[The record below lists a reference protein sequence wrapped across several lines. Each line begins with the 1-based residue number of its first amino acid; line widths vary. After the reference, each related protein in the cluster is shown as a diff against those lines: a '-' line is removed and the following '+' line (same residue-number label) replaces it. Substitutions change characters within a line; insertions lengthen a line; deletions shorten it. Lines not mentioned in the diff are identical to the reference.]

1 MKGLGRVFAYC
12 GRYPWLAAGML
23 LCAVL
28 ATASGILY
36 PKLTGLI
43 VDDVIAGQRADR
55 LWWMCGAV
63 LASFFLRDFLSF
75 ARLRFNNSFEQS
87 VIFNIRTQLYDHLQR
102 LPLAWFDDQASGDL
116 MTRVS
121 EDVTNMERVL
131 IDGIEQGTIAVLQ
144 ILGVG
149 AVLFWMNPALAWY
162 VVLPLPLLAAGVI
175 IYTRLAFQKQRLV
188 RRATSAMNALLLD
201 NLQGILQIKSFGRE
215 KRELRHFSEK
225 AAHLKTVQLNAIWIW
240 TYYSP
245 TMSFISASGIVLVL
259 FFGGRQVMS
268 GGFSVGELTSFL
280 LYVNL
285 FYNPM
290 EKLHQ
295 LNTLF
300 QSGRAAAERVFK
312 ILDTPAEA
320 DNVTQVEVSGGQNTG
335 RLACA
340 TLPPL
345 TVSARRVEFVNISFA
360 YETDRAVL
368 RNINLSV
375 APGKTI
381 AFVGPTGAG
390 KSTIVGLIPRFY
402 RVADG
407 QLLIDSVPVNDIPLE
422 ELRAQIGIVSQ
433 ESFLFNATVRDNL
446 LFGKP
451 DADDERLRA
460 ALSAANALTFVEKLP
475 RGLDTHVGENG
486 VKLSVGEKQRLSF
499 ARALLKDPPILILDE
514 ATASV
519 DTATERLIQ
528 EALEHLLKNRTS
540 FVIAHRLSTIQKADL
555 ICVVK
560 HGEIIERGT
569 HNELLAAD
577 GLYAA
582 LCRAQ
587 TLGETAEQAFEQLGE

>member
-1 MKGLGRVFAYC
+1 MKELRRVFAYC
-12 GRYPWLAAGML
+12 RHYPLLAAGMMA
-23 LCAVL
+23 CAVL
-28 ATASGILY
+28 GTAFGTLY
-36 PKLTGLI
+36 PIYTGKIIDEIFSGHSTRDLPLM
-43 VDDVIAGQRADR
+43 AG
-55 LWWMCGAV
+55 MV
-63 LASFFLRDFLSF
+63 LLSFFLRDFLNF
-75 ARLRFNNSFEQS
+75 VRLRFNNTFEQN
-87 VIFNIRTQLYDHLQR
+87 VIFNIRSELYDHLQR
-102 LPLAWFDDQASGDL
+102 LPLAWFDNQASGDL

-131 IDGIEQGTIAVLQ
+131 IDGIEQGTVAVLQ
-144 ILGVG
+144 MLIVG
-149 AVLFWMNPALAWY
+149 GVLFWLDAPLAAL
-162 VVLPLPLLAAGVI
+162 VLLPIPLLIVSAML
-175 IYTRLAFQKQRLV
+175 YTRASYRRQRVV

-215 KRELRHFSEK
+215 KRELRHFREK
-225 AAHLKTVQLNAIWIW
+225 AADLKTATLNGIWVW
-240 TYYSP
+240 SYYSP
-245 TMSFISASGIVLVL
+245 GMSFISSLGIVLVL
-259 FFGGRQVMS
+259 FFGGREALQGDPDFTAGKLITFIM
-268 GGFSVGELTSFL
+268 FI
-280 LYVNL
+280 NL
-285 FYNPM
+285 FYNPT
-290 EKLHQ
+290 EKLHN
-295 LNTLF
+295 LNQMF
-300 QSGRAAAERVFK
+300 QSARAAAERVFK
-312 ILDTPAEA
+312 ILDTPAEKILSEGSA
-320 DNVTQVEVSGGQNTG
+320 GQSHLKLPSLSAGG
-335 RLACA
+335 
-340 TLPPL
+340 
-345 TVSARRVEFVNISFA
+345 RRIEFKRVNFA
-360 YETDRAVL
+360 YEEGCQVL
-368 RNINLSV
+368 RDLNLSV
-375 APGKTI
+375 APGQTV
-381 AFVGPTGAG
+381 ALVGPTGAG

-422 ELRAQIGIVSQ
+422 ELREQIGIVSQ

-451 DADDERLRA
+451 DADDDQLRA
-460 ALSAANALTFVEKLP
+460 SLSAANALTFVEKLP

-569 HNELLAAD
+569 HRELLAAD

-587 TLGETAEQAFEQLGE
+587 ALGETAEQAFEHLGE